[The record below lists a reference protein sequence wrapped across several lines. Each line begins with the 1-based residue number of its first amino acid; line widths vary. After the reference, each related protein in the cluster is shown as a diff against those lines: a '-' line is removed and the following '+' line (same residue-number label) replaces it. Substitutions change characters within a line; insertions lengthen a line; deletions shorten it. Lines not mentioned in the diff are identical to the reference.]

1 MVPKIFHDF
10 FHAIPSRTEKENYK
24 AVFMNETKLSYPTV
38 YAYLNGNVKKIP
50 HMASK
55 KIIEI
60 AYRLYPDLALI
71 HFPKPES
78 VND

>member
-1 MVPKIFHDF
+1 MVPKIFRDF
-10 FHAIPSRTEKENYK
+10 FFAIPTRTEKETFK
-24 AVFMNETKLSYPTV
+24 DVFMQESKLSYPCV

-60 AYRLYPDLALI
+60 AYRLQPALALI
-71 HFPKPES
+71 HFPKPEP
-78 VND
+78 VNE